1 MSHASHPPANGK
13 ITIGLAD
20 DHELVLE
27 GLKALIESN
36 PDMDVTFTAT
46 DGRALLEAVARREPD
61 VVVLDLEMGEVGG
74 LACLEQLREHHPRV
88 RVLVLT
94 AYSDGET
101 MRAALE
107 GGAAGFALKTEP
119 PRQTVDSIRQV
130 YRGHLVFPLAARRWL
145 LRTPQPSEPSQPT
158 DRENEILALVSE
170 GLTNA
175 QIARRL
181 RVSDNTVKFHLQNVY
196 LKLGV
201 RNRTEAAA
209 HYLRQRGARQRGL

>member
-1 MSHASHPPANGK
+1 MSTGGK
-13 ITIGLAD
+13 MRIVLAD

-27 GLKALIESN
+27 GLRSLIEAE
-36 PDMDVTFTAT
+36 PDMEVLATAK
-46 DGRALLEAVARREPD
+46 DGGQCLEAVRRHQPD
-61 VVVLDLEMGEVGG
+61 VVVLDLEMGPMGG
-74 LACLEQLREHHPRV
+74 LQCLEQVRAGHPGV

-94 AYSDGET
+94 AYSDGES

-119 PRQTVDSIRQV
+119 PQQTVASIRQV
-130 YRGHLVFPLAARRWL
+130 YRGQLVFPLAARRWL
-145 LRTPQPSEPSQPT
+145 LRTPALSEPTQPT
-158 DRENEILALVSE
+158 DREMEILALVSE

-209 HYLRQRGARQRGL
+209 YATRDEPAAAARARV

>member
-1 MSHASHPPANGK
+1 MK
-13 ITIGLAD
+13 TVRIVLAD

-27 GLKALIESN
+27 GLRSLIEAEG
-36 PDMDVTFTAT
+36 DMRVAATAT
-46 DGRALLEAVARREPD
+46 TGEQLMEAVRRHAPD
-61 VVVLDLEMGEVGG
+61 VVVLDLEMGEFGG
-74 LACLEQLREHHPRV
+74 LRCLEEIRTRHPEV

-94 AYSDGET
+94 AYSDGES

-119 PRQTVDSIRQV
+119 PQQTVASIRQV
-130 YRGHLVFPLAARRWL
+130 HRGHLVFPLAARRWL
-145 LRTPQPSEPSQPT
+145 LRGGAPQERGEVT
-158 DRENEILALVSE
+158 EREREILALVAE

-175 QIARRL
+175 QIAHRL
-181 RVSDNTVKFHLQNVY
+181 RVSDNTVKFHLQNLY

-209 HYLRQRGARQRGL
+209 HYLRELAARRGG

>member
-1 MSHASHPPANGK
+1 MSGAGK
-13 ITIGLAD
+13 MRVVLAD

-27 GLKALIESN
+27 GLRSLIEAEPHLEVVATAKDGGQCLDAVRRHQ
-36 PDMDVTFTAT
+36 PDA
-46 DGRALLEAVARREPD
+46 
-61 VVVLDLEMGEVGG
+61 VVLDLELGPMGG
-74 LACLEQLREHHPRV
+74 LQCLEQVRAEHPAV

-94 AYSDGET
+94 AYSDGES

-119 PRQTVDSIRQV
+119 PQQTVASIRQV
-130 YRGHLVFPLAARRWL
+130 YRGQLVFPLAARRWL
-145 LRTPQPSEPSQPT
+145 LRTPALAEPTQPT
-158 DRENEILALVSE
+158 DREMEILALVSE

-209 HYLRQRGARQRGL
+209 YYLRQHAGAGRRGG

>member
-1 MSHASHPPANGK
+1 VTRDGGGER
-13 ITIGLAD
+13 IRIVLAD

-27 GLKALIESN
+27 GLRSLIEAE
-36 PDMDVTFTAT
+36 PDMEVLAAVK
-46 DGRALLEAVARREPD
+46 DGGGCVDAVRRHRPD
-61 VVVLDLEMGEVGG
+61 VVVLDLEMGPMGG
-74 LACLEQLREHHPRV
+74 LQCLESLRSDHPAV

-94 AYSDGET
+94 AYSDGES

-107 GGAAGFALKTEP
+107 GGASGFALKTEP
-119 PRQTVDSIRQV
+119 PQQTVASIRQV
-130 YRGHLVFPLAARRWL
+130 SRGQLVFPLAARRWL
-145 LRTPQPSEPSQPT
+145 LRAPAPNPSQPT
-158 DRENEILALVSE
+158 DREMEILALVSE

-209 HYLRQRGARQRGL
+209 FYLRQRERGGRLRGG